1 MTDRDEA
8 ELKLER
14 LVHDSLRRL
23 PHRQAPAS
31 LEERVLQELAR
42 RAALPWWRRSFTHWP
57 TFARSLFLILCAV
70 LGTLTF
76 AGSARVTAGFTPM
89 QRLVDSLTWLNTAV
103 EAVSSLAHAIP
114 SIWLYEGLAIAAL
127 LYGFLIALGAAA
139 YRTLYLDA

>member
-8 ELKLER
+8 ELQLER
-14 LVHDSLRRL
+14 LVHDALRRL
-23 PHRQAPAS
+23 PYRQAPAS
-31 LEERVLQELAR
+31 LEDRVLQELAR

-57 TFARSLFLILCAV
+57 TVARSLFLILCAA

-76 AGSARVTAGFTPM
+76 AVSARVAAGFTPV
-89 QRLVDSLTWLNTAV
+89 QRLLDSLTWLNTVA
-103 EAVSSLAHAIP
+103 EAVGSLAHSIP